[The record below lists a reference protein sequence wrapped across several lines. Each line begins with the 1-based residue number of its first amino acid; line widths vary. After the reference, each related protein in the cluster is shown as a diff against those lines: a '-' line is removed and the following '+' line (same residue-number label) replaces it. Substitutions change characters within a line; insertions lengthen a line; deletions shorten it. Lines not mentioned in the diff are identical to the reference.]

1 MDAFGAQEGKG
12 ISCFE
17 AEGKKSETRATKKV
31 CKIQLEASGQVL
43 REGSEG
49 NEGRARR
56 RNRQT
61 PRRWLLPLKTH
72 RIIEGMFEEQQQV

>member
-1 MDAFGAQEGKG
+1 MDAFRAQEGKG

-17 AEGKKSETRATKKV
+17 AEGKKSETRAAKKKV

-49 NEGRARR
+49 WARKRRSRAAKESA
-56 RNRQT
+56 NT
-61 PRRWLLPLKTH
+61 KKVAAA
-72 RIIEGMFEEQQQV
+72 FENSSDY

>member
-49 NEGRARR
+49 WARKRRSRAAKESA
-56 RNRQT
+56 NT
-61 PRRWLLPLKTH
+61 KKVAAA
-72 RIIEGMFEEQQQV
+72 FENSSDY